1 MINAVK
7 PKSTNY
13 PVPIVG
19 EVVYP
24 DEFMDELE
32 AEIAPLQPYI
42 SLEELNRKYG
52 VELLPQSYIILTRRN
67 S

>member
-7 PKSTNY
+7 PKSTTY

-32 AEIAPLQPYI
+32 AEAEIASLQAKTGELPYI
-42 SLEELNRKYG
+42 SLEDFARELG
-52 VELLPQSYIILTRRN
+52 VDFKR
-67 S
+67 